1 VSSEALD
8 RVRNAAGRLK
18 VFPLPSVVLLPGT
31 VQPLHIFEQRYRD
44 LVKEALET
52 DGVFAMAQVLPG
64 HEARL
69 AGTPDLEP
77 MLCAGIIGMHEQL
90 EDGRYNLV
98 LVGVARARL
107 VKEWP
112 RRAAFREVEAE
123 VLEDAALDSEEEVPL
138 RQAVLEL
145 ISRVPDEVGEK
156 VAQVTGRLHGG
167 ALADVVAGTI
177 FHDVA
182 QRFEVLQQT
191 DVRERMREV
200 TDEVMQLV
208 ARLKPRKPEGLL
220 N

>member
-1 VSSEALD
+1 MSEALD
-8 RVRNAAGRLK
+8 RVRAAAGRLK

-44 LVKEALET
+44 MVKAALDT

-64 HEARL
+64 QEGRL
-69 AGTPDLEP
+69 AGSPELEP
-77 MLCAGIIGMHEQL
+77 MLCAGIIGMHEVMP
-90 EDGRYNLV
+90 DGRYNLV
-98 LVGVARARL
+98 LVGVARLRL

-112 RRAAFREVEAE
+112 QTAPYREVEAE
-123 VLEDAALDSEEEVPL
+123 LLEDAVLDSEEEVPL

-145 ISRVPDEVGEK
+145 IARVPDEVGEK
-156 VAQVTGRLHGG
+156 VAQVTGRIHGG
-167 ALADVVAGTI
+167 QLADVVAGTI

-182 QRFEVLQQT
+182 QRFEILQQT